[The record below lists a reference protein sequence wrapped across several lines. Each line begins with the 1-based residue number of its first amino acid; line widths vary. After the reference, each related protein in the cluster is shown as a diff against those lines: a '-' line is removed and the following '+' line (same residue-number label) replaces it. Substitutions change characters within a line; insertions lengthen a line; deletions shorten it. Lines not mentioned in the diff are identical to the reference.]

1 MDFHQK
7 CSVALVQIE
16 TMFDHTIAVCLFC
29 ELLFFSPLG
38 VTVNVPATNL
48 NKSRMPVKC
57 YFLETCVLRNMRSVM
72 YFGTCRFS
80 YCATV
85 LWELC
90 GDLCSLK

>member
-1 MDFHQK
+1 M
-7 CSVALVQIE
+7 QIA
-16 TMFDHTIAVCLFC
+16 TMLDHTIAVCLFC

-38 VTVNVPATNL
+38 VRVNVPVTNL

-57 YFLETCVLRNMRSVM
+57 YFLETCVLRSVLSGM
-72 YFGTCRFS
+72 YFGTCHSS